1 MKYLNRTNEKN
12 LTISDDNLKMIK
24 CYVDESFA
32 VHPDFKSN
40 IREMKNIGQG
50 AMQSVSSK
58 HKLNTRIS
66 TDSELVAVGDTS
78 VCISWKV
85 LFIEWE
91 G

>member
-1 MKYLNRTNEKN
+1 MRKNYLTLSADYLRVVKF
-12 LTISDDNLKMIK
+12 
-24 CYVDESFA
+24 YVDAGFA